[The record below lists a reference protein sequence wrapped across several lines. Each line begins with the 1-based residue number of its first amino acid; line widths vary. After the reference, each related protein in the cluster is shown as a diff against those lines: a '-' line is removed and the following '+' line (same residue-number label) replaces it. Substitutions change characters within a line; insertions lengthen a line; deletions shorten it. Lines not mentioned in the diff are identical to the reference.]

1 MLIMITKDEKKMND
15 HIERLLNA
23 LEKTLEENLISLP
36 TQYDVIKGQLFTV
49 RLIKN
54 SIESMKPIFERD
66 ERA

>member
-1 MLIMITKDEKKMND
+1 MNE
-15 HIERLLNA
+15 HVERLLNA
-23 LEKTLEENLISLP
+23 LEKTLEENLTSLP

-54 SIESMKPIFERD
+54 SIESMKPVFERD

>member
-1 MLIMITKDEKKMND
+1 MND

-23 LEKTLEENLISLP
+23 LEKTLEENLTSLP
-36 TQYDVIKGQLFTV
+36 TQYDVTKGQLFTV

>member
-1 MLIMITKDEKKMND
+1 MITKDEKKMND
-15 HIERLLNA
+15 YIEQLLNA
-23 LEKTLEENLISLP
+23 LEKTLEENLTSLP
-36 TQYDVIKGQLFTV
+36 TQYDVTKGQLFTV